1 MGRYYS
7 GHISGKFWFGIQ
19 SSYDASYFGIE
30 HNNIKRYYGC
40 ECTCEGGSRKILDS
54 SMLYC
59 NDCYSSYEEHIQDM
73 IDQEIELYDEPKI
86 IEGFTKTWYVSDTEI
101 YYNFEKQHIDLV
113 EENIKELE
121 KIVGK
126 HMSSYKIIDNLVDND
141 EITYEYDVPENVNKD
156 ELILIA
162 RLCLGKQ
169 ILYSLHKHGY
179 CEIYAE
185 AT

>member
-1 MGRYYS
+1 M
-7 GHISGKFWFGIQ
+7 
-19 SSYDASYFGIE
+19 
-30 HNNIKRYYGC
+30 
-40 ECTCEGGSRKILDS
+40 
-54 SMLYC
+54 
-59 NDCYSSYEEHIQDM
+59 
-73 IDQEIELYDEPKI
+73 
-86 IEGFTKTWYVSDTEI
+86 
-101 YYNFEKQHIDLV
+101 

>member
-19 SSYDASYFGIE
+19 SSYEASYFGIE
-30 HNNIKRYYGC
+30 HNDIKRYYGC
-40 ECTCEGGSRKILDS
+40 ECTCEVDDDKLKS

-59 NDCYSSYEEHIQDM
+59 NDCYSSYEEQIQDM
-73 IDQEIELYDEPKI
+73 IDQEIEPYDEAKI
-86 IEGFTKTWYVSDTEI
+86 IEGETKTWYVSDTEM
-101 YYNFEKQHIDLV
+101 YYNFEKQHIDIV
-113 EENIKELE
+113 EENIKEIE
-121 KIVGK
+121 QIVGK
-126 HMSSYKIIDNLVDND
+126 YMSSYKIIDNQVDND
-141 EITYEYDVPENVNKD
+141 EITYEYDVPENVTKG
-156 ELILIA
+156 ELLLIA

-185 AT
+185 I

>member
-86 IEGFTKTWYVSDTEI
+86 IEGFTKTWY
-101 YYNFEKQHIDLV
+101 
-113 EENIKELE
+113 
-121 KIVGK
+121 
-126 HMSSYKIIDNLVDND
+126 
-141 EITYEYDVPENVNKD
+141 
-156 ELILIA
+156 
-162 RLCLGKQ
+162 
-169 ILYSLHKHGY
+169 
-179 CEIYAE
+179 
-185 AT
+185 